1 MVTLMLVLG
10 VASIFAAGALA
21 NSYGTSNN
29 RNDFYTSIIGFV
41 SGIFILISM
50 IGMIVE

>member
-1 MVTLMLVLG
+1 MVTLTLLLG
-10 VASIFAAGALA
+10 IASIFAAGALA
-21 NSYGTSNN
+21 NSYGTTNN
-29 RNDFYTSIIGFV
+29 RNDFYMSVIGFV